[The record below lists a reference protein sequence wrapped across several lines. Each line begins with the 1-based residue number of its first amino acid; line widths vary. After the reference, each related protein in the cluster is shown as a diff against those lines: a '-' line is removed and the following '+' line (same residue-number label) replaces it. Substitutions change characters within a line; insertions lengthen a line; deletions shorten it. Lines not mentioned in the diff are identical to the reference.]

1 MNKFD
6 AIEGFN
12 ENEQYNG
19 KNAWGDP
26 DKVDLFLLW
35 ILGRIRYEIRKLD
48 PGATITVHCAFETKG
63 HNGKTHP
70 LGIAADW
77 HINTRIPYHEQI
89 GLIILILHD
98 YGLTNLVGLGIYPC
112 WNSKGFHLD
121 HRGIKARWGYV
132 LDVEKSTPKAPVFK
146 MVSFDQAR
154 DVALL
159 LEMEE
164 AS

>member
-19 KNAWGDP
+19 ANAWGDP
-26 DKVDLFLLW
+26 EKVDVFLLW
-35 ILGRIRYEIRKLD
+35 ILALIRREIRKLD
-48 PGATITVHCAFETKG
+48 PTATITIHCAYEITG
-63 HNGKTHP
+63 HKGKTHP

-77 HINTRIPYHEQI
+77 HINSTIPYHELI
-89 GLIILILHD
+89 GQVLVILHQ
-98 YGLTNLVGLGIYPC
+98 YNLSNLVGLGIYPC

-121 HRGIKARWGYV
+121 VRGIRARWGYIIDKENNV
-132 LDVEKSTPKAPVFK
+132 IQ
-146 MVSFDQAR
+146 VSFDNAR